1 MNLGKESS
9 NVLSSEMSDFA
20 NTIYEQK
27 YAWRDEE
34 GNVVENWSD
43 TAYRVVEN
51 VLGALGYSTDSEEFN
66 KLYDFVKDRKFIPG
80 GRYLYASGRDLHQT
94 QNCLLLK
101 AEDSREGWADL
112 LAKSAMALQTG
123 AGIGVDYSGIRASN
137 TPIKRTGGVASGPI
151 PLMKMINEIGRG
163 VMQGGARRSA
173 IWAGLNWSHPD
184 CEEFIRI
191 KDWRQEVRD
200 IKAVDFN
207 FPADMEFTNVSI
219 LLDDE
224 FFAAYEDKDHE
235 KHKLAHHIYHLGV
248 QFMVKTAEPG
258 FSVDIGDNAGET
270 LRNAP
275 VAAGTHVL
283 TDEGYKTV
291 GSIVDQAVTV
301 WTGRRWAEDVIF
313 SKTQENAQILKV
325 KMTGGREIR
334 CEPNHEF
341 FVEKWVGAGSR
352 RKLDGIAK
360 IAAKNLAS
368 GDQIHVSLPFGEEAG
383 EVDNEAYTLGYIY
396 GDGSFHKSGGVDLTL
411 CTDESKNC
419 VGSLVGAKSIN
430 ERDGRGFTRLYFSA
444 DDRWSGRNKEEFPL
458 DVYEMNFDGIR
469 SFIAGLFDADGNYEP
484 RQKRI
489 RLSSKHEGFLRGVA
503 RALEQIGILAN
514 VSKAGRST
522 YGKSQIYQLVIASD
536 SNQDFAFDI
545 PTQRIKP
552 EVDDYVSYRRSAVK
566 VMDVMEDGIE
576 DVYCADVHV
585 PEHSFMAEGV
595 IISNCCEVTSH
606 DDSDICNLGS
616 INLARIADI
625 DEMREVVRYGTLFL
639 LAGTVYS
646 HLPYDKVKEVR
657 AKNRRLGLG
666 VMGVHEWLLK
676 KGKKYGP
683 DTELG
688 DWLDVYTQ
696 STNFAS
702 DWAAKHSLNTPVKTR
717 AIAPT
722 GTIGIMAE
730 TTTGIEPIF
739 CVAFKRRYKEAKAN
753 GDDIINY
760 QYVIDPTAKR
770 LIDEG
775 VDPEAIEDAY
785 TLAFDVERRIAMQA
799 WMQRYVDH
807 GISSTINLPY
817 PITDPTEV
825 ADFADLLYGYLP
837 QLRGIT
843 CYPDGSRGGQPFT
856 ISTYE
861 EAKDKVGVVYE
872 EDEAKCVGGLCGV

>member
-1 MNLGKESS
+1 MNLSKESS
-9 NVLSSEMSDFA
+9 NVLSSETSDFA

-51 VLGALGYSTDSEEFN
+51 VLGALGYSIDSEEFN

-270 LRNAP
+270 LRNA
-275 VAAGTHVL
+275 
-283 TDEGYKTV
+283 
-291 GSIVDQAVTV
+291 
-301 WTGRRWAEDVIF
+301 
-313 SKTQENAQILKV
+313 
-325 KMTGGREIR
+325 
-334 CEPNHEF
+334 
-341 FVEKWVGAGSR
+341 
-352 RKLDGIAK
+352 
-360 IAAKNLAS
+360 
-368 GDQIHVSLPFGEEAG
+368 
-383 EVDNEAYTLGYIY
+383 
-396 GDGSFHKSGGVDLTL
+396 
-411 CTDESKNC
+411 
-419 VGSLVGAKSIN
+419 
-430 ERDGRGFTRLYFSA
+430 
-444 DDRWSGRNKEEFPL
+444 
-458 DVYEMNFDGIR
+458 
-469 SFIAGLFDADGNYEP
+469 
-484 RQKRI
+484 
-489 RLSSKHEGFLRGVA
+489 
-503 RALEQIGILAN
+503 
-514 VSKAGRST
+514 
-522 YGKSQIYQLVIASD
+522 
-536 SNQDFAFDI
+536 
-545 PTQRIKP
+545 
-552 EVDDYVSYRRSAVK
+552 
-566 VMDVMEDGIE
+566 
-576 DVYCADVHV
+576 
-585 PEHSFMAEGV
+585 
-595 IISNCCEVTSH
+595 CCEVTSH

-799 WMQRYVDH
+799 WMQQYVDH

>member
-1 MNLGKESS
+1 MNLVKESS
-9 NVLSSEMSDFA
+9 NVSSTEMSEFA
-20 NTIYEQK
+20 QTIYESK
-27 YAWRDEE
+27 YAWKDEN
-34 GNVVENWSD
+34 GNVTEDWSD

-51 VLGALGYSTDSEEFN
+51 VLGALGYSTDSEEFD
-66 KLYDFVKDRKFIPG
+66 KLYNFVKDRKFLPG

-123 AGIGVDYSGIRASN
+123 AGIGVDYSSIRPSN

-151 PLMKMINEIGRG
+151 PLMKMVNEIGRG

-224 FFAAYEDKDHE
+224 FFAAYEDSNHE

-248 QFMVKTAEPG
+248 QYMVKTAEPG
-258 FSVDIGDNAGET
+258 FSVDIGENAGET
-270 LRNAP
+270 LRNA
-275 VAAGTHVL
+275 
-283 TDEGYKTV
+283 
-291 GSIVDQAVTV
+291 
-301 WTGRRWAEDVIF
+301 
-313 SKTQENAQILKV
+313 
-325 KMTGGREIR
+325 
-334 CEPNHEF
+334 
-341 FVEKWVGAGSR
+341 
-352 RKLDGIAK
+352 
-360 IAAKNLAS
+360 
-368 GDQIHVSLPFGEEAG
+368 
-383 EVDNEAYTLGYIY
+383 
-396 GDGSFHKSGGVDLTL
+396 
-411 CTDESKNC
+411 
-419 VGSLVGAKSIN
+419 
-430 ERDGRGFTRLYFSA
+430 
-444 DDRWSGRNKEEFPL
+444 
-458 DVYEMNFDGIR
+458 
-469 SFIAGLFDADGNYEP
+469 
-484 RQKRI
+484 
-489 RLSSKHEGFLRGVA
+489 
-503 RALEQIGILAN
+503 
-514 VSKAGRST
+514 
-522 YGKSQIYQLVIASD
+522 
-536 SNQDFAFDI
+536 
-545 PTQRIKP
+545 
-552 EVDDYVSYRRSAVK
+552 
-566 VMDVMEDGIE
+566 
-576 DVYCADVHV
+576 
-585 PEHSFMAEGV
+585 
-595 IISNCCEVTSH
+595 CCEVTSR

-616 INLARIADI
+616 INLARITDI
-625 DEMREVVRYGTLFL
+625 DEMREVVKYGTLFL

-676 KGKKYGP
+676 NGKKYAP
-683 DTELG
+683 DAELG

-696 STNFAS
+696 STRFAS
-702 DWAAKHSLNTPVKTR
+702 DWASKHSLNTPVKTR

-722 GTIGIMAE
+722 GTIGIIAE
-730 TTTGIEPIF
+730 TTTGVEPIF
-739 CVAFKRRYKEAKAN
+739 CVAFKRRYKEAQAN
-753 GDDIINY
+753 GEDIVNY

-799 WMQRYVDH
+799 WMQQYVDH

-872 EDEAKCVGGLCGV
+872 EDEAKCVGGACGI